1 MHLIIIIVSLMILL
15 ILLLI
20 IGVLLDI
27 VTGIKVRHPHLPL
40 YHPATGTN
48 RLRYF
53 TDGRS
58 LFTDMMA
65 SMARAHHHIHVC
77 FFIFKADEVGQE
89 WLELLKKKA
98 GEGVDVRL
106 LVDALASHSMK
117 KYQDDLSRAGV
128 QLAFAG
134 KIAFPF
140 TFYLL
145 NRRNHRKIAVID
157 GETGYFGG
165 FNISRDY
172 IGSKPETGA
181 WHDNHLKVEGESVAE
196 LQRLFLIDWTEAG
209 QKAEDRGDFYPP
221 LKKGASGLTLMGSSG
236 RQIETVFAEKLSA
249 AHQSITIGSPYFIP
263 SRKLLDVL
271 LDRLDHG
278 VRLTLLLPMKK
289 DHPLVRPASY
299 LYLQPLVAKG
309 AQLYY
314 FYQGF
319 YHSKVFVIDQ
329 SLCYIGTANFDRRSF
344 FWNDELTGFSS
355 DYSLI
360 REITDQLDKEIQES
374 SVLVGA
380 ESIAGRSPLEKLKS
394 VASGWFSSFL

>member
-1 MHLIIIIVSLMILL
+1 MHLILIIVLL
-15 ILLLI
+15 ILLLLLLVI
-20 IGVLLDI
+20 IGILLDI

-40 YHPATGTN
+40 YKPATGMN

-58 LFTDMMA
+58 LFADMAAAMA
-65 SMARAHHHIHVC
+65 QARDHIHLS
-77 FFIFKADEVGQE
+77 FFIFEVDHVGRE
-89 WLELLKKKA
+89 WLNLLEKKA

-106 LVDALASHSMK
+106 LVDTLASRSVK
-117 KYQDDLSRAGV
+117 KYEDELTRAGV
-128 QLAFAG
+128 HLAFSG
-134 KIAFPF
+134 SVSFPF

-157 GETGYFGG
+157 GKTGYFGG
-165 FNISRDY
+165 FNVSRDY
-172 IGSKPETGA
+172 IGNKPETGS

-196 LQRLFLIDWTEAG
+196 LQRLFLADWAAAG
-209 QKAEDRGDFYPP
+209 QNAQDRGHFYPQ
-221 LKKGASGLTLMGSSG
+221 LAKGPSDLTLMGSSG
-236 RQIETVFAEKLSA
+236 RQVEGLFAEKLSA

-263 SRKLLDVL
+263 SRKLMNVL
-271 LDRLDHG
+271 TDRLEHG
-278 VRLTLLLPMKK
+278 VRLTILLPMKK

-299 LYLQPLVAKG
+299 LYLRPLVEKG
-309 AQLYY
+309 AQLYH

-344 FWNDELTGFSS
+344 FWNDELIGFSS
-355 DYSLI
+355 DHQLI
-360 REITDQLDKEIQES
+360 QSVTGQLETEIRNS

-380 ESIAGRSPLEKLKS
+380 ETIAGRSPFEKLKS
-394 VASGWFSSFL
+394 VCSDWFRSFL